1 MWYNHGHIN
10 EYTPVCVKEILQNMS
25 FKNPLLF
32 SVTMLLCAGNT
43 AHAGAHPNPLDILN
57 GVNRDKSA
65 VPTSRKRVRGHH
77 ASPLDVIRGRHVKN
91 KTPRSKTKKVIYL
104 EVKPSDAHQKSTRST
119 PKVSP
124 HITVTDVVAPAS
136 SDTAPRSSTQALEA
150 STRLSAVDMLGRRKK
165 QEKEQKLTPLSKPIQ
180 EAPLMVEGMTLP
192 SPSTEAKTT
201 QPTEAQQEASH
212 PIPAKVTV
220 PSVAIDN
227 SELPTGKRLKK
238 LLTITEK
245 LTPSAME
252 KAYHAAKEKTLYL
265 TFDDGPIGGT
275 ANLLRVLKE
284 EDVKATMFC
293 IGREVVNHSKL
304 FHQELAM
311 PNLLVANHT
320 YTHANNHYRRFY
332 NSPAAHVVADID
344 KAQHAIGG
352 AKYLRLCGR
361 NVWRLPTVKRDD
373 WGISVAQRGRE
384 IPKYN
389 ALWDHGYFTYGWD
402 VEWLFSHKT
411 QRPLF
416 NGEEMARRVNL
427 RYQGT
432 HTAKRGKVVLLAH
445 DFMFRSAYNTQ
456 QLRTFIQ
463 IMKAQ
468 GWTFETIDDYSRETP
483 GAYVHTE
490 KKTPAGKLRPA
501 QKVARKAKILVP
513 DNKPE
518 VVKGSGKVIGLMAQ
532 LGQAVRNQSFID
544 VRRLLAR
551 GANINGRTPEGEI
564 PLSIAIGTNNAVLVR
579 MLVERGARILN
590 LDANGMSPM
599 GIAREHHNTIII
611 RYLTRQIAKQKQRR
625 LYKTVFSLEG

>member
-1 MWYNHGHIN
+1 
-10 EYTPVCVKEILQNMS
+10 MS
-25 FKNPLLF
+25 FKNPLLL
-32 SVTMLLCAGNT
+32 SVSVLLCAGSA
-43 AHAGAHPNPLDILN
+43 AHAGAHPNPLDVLS
-57 GVNRDKSA
+57 GVERHTVNPETASQK
-65 VPTSRKRVRGHH
+65 RKRGHH
-77 ASPLDVIRGRHVKN
+77 FSPLDAMKGHYVVKD
-91 KTPRSKTKKVIYL
+91 KEVRATTPPSPKVIYL
-104 EVKPSDAHQKSTRST
+104 DVKPSKNGNTQTTT

-124 HITVTDVVAPAS
+124 HITVTEAPKPAATPAAS
-136 SDTAPRSSTQALEA
+136 SSTQALEA
-150 STRLSAVDMLGRRKK
+150 SSSLSAVDMLGGGKHEK
-165 QEKEQKLTPLSKPIQ
+165 GKAPMAPPPPSEPTQEEPSS
-180 EAPLMVEGMTLP
+180 VEGMTLP
-192 SPSTEAKTT
+192 PPTETGA
-201 QPTEAQQEASH
+201 QPTEADVSH
-212 PIPAKVTV
+212 PTPAKNTV
-220 PSVAIDN
+220 PNVAVDN
-227 SELPTGKRLKK
+227 SEMPTGERLEK
-238 LLTITEK
+238 LLAATEK

-252 KAYHAAKEKTLYL
+252 KAYHSAKEKTLYL

-284 EDVKATMFC
+284 ENVKATMFC

-344 KAQHAIGG
+344 KAQHVIGG

-373 WGISVAQRGRE
+373 WGINVAQRGHE

-389 ALWDHGYFTYGWD
+389 ALWEHGYFTYGWD

-490 KKTPAGKLRPA
+490 KKTPADKLRPA
-501 QKVARKAKILVP
+501 QKVARKTEILVP
-513 DNKPE
+513 ENKPE
-518 VVKGSGKVIGLMAQ
+518 VVKGSGRVVSLATQ
-532 LGQAVRNQSFID
+532 LGRAIRNQSFIEI
-544 VRRLLAR
+544 RRLLAH
-551 GANINGRTPEGEI
+551 GADINGKTPEGEI
-564 PLSIAIGTNNAVLVR
+564 PLNIAIETNNAVLVR
-579 MLVERGARILN
+579 MLVERGARIFN
-590 LDANGMSPM
+590 LDAHGMSPM
-599 GIAREHHNTIII
+599 GIAQKQNGTVII
-611 RYLTRQIAKQKQRR
+611 RYLQQQITRQEQRR
-625 LYKTVFSLEG
+625 LKQTLFSSSESFVDL

>member
-1 MWYNHGHIN
+1 
-10 EYTPVCVKEILQNMS
+10 MS
-25 FKNPLLF
+25 FKNPLLL
-32 SVTMLLCAGNT
+32 SVSVLLCAGNA
-43 AHAGAHPNPLDILN
+43 AHAGAHPNPLDILS
-57 GVNRDKSA
+57 GVERHKVNPETASKK
-65 VPTSRKRVRGHH
+65 RKRGHH
-77 ASPLDVIRGRHVKN
+77 FSPLDAMKGHYVVKD
-91 KTPRSKTKKVIYL
+91 KEVRATPPPSPKVIYL
-104 EVKPSDAHQKSTRST
+104 DVKPSKNGNTQTTT

-124 HITVTDVVAPAS
+124 HITVTEAPEPAATSVA
-136 SDTAPRSSTQALEA
+136 SSTQDLEE
-150 STRLSAVDMLGRRKK
+150 SSSLSAVDMLGGRKPEKRR
-165 QEKEQKLTPLSKPIQ
+165 TPMTQGDSPS
-180 EAPLMVEGMTLP
+180 VEGMTLP
-192 SPSTEAKTT
+192 PPPEAAVAVPPSQAN
-201 QPTEAQQEASH
+201 
-212 PIPAKVTV
+212 IPHSV
-220 PSVAIDN
+220 PVKKDTSVPNIAVDN

-238 LLTITEK
+238 LLTVTEK

-265 TFDDGPIGGT
+265 TFDDGPISGT

-284 EDVKATMFC
+284 ENVKATMFC
-293 IGREVVNHSKL
+293 IGREVVNNPQL
-304 FHQELAM
+304 FQREIAM

-344 KAQHAIGG
+344 KAQHVIGG

-384 IPKYN
+384 IPKYD

-490 KKTPAGKLRPA
+490 KKTPADKLRPA
-501 QKVARKAKILVP
+501 QKVARKTEILVP
-513 DNKPE
+513 ENKPE
-518 VVKGSGKVIGLMAQ
+518 VVKGSGKVVSLATQ
-532 LGQAVRNQSFID
+532 LGRAIRSQSFIEI
-544 VRRLLAR
+544 RRLLAH
-551 GANINGRTPEGEI
+551 GADINGKTPEGEI
-564 PLSIAIGTNNAVLVR
+564 PLNIAIETNNAVLVR
-579 MLVERGARILN
+579 MLVERGARIFN
-590 LDANGMSPM
+590 LDAHGMSPM
-599 GIAREHHNTIII
+599 GIAQKQNGTVII
-611 RYLTRQIAKQKQRR
+611 RYLQQQITRQEQRR
-625 LYKTVFSLEG
+625 LKQTLFSSSESFVDM

>member
-1 MWYNHGHIN
+1 
-10 EYTPVCVKEILQNMS
+10 MS
-25 FKNPLLF
+25 FKNPFLLSA
-32 SVTMLLCAGNT
+32 SVLLCAGNA
-43 AHAGAHPNPLDILN
+43 AHAGAHPNPLDILS
-57 GVNRDKSA
+57 GVNRHKSSTVA
-65 VPTSRKRVRGHH
+65 PRKRARGRHG
-77 ASPLDVIRGRHVKN
+77 SPLDAMGGRYAQK
-91 KTPRSKTKKVIYL
+91 KAPKRKTKEVIYL
-104 EVKPSDAHQKSTRST
+104 DVKPSDTHNKSTT
-119 PKVSP
+119 GKPKNSP
-124 HITVTDVVAPAS
+124 HITVTDVSPAS
-136 SDTAPRSSTQALEA
+136 NTAPQSSTQALEA
-150 STRLSAVDMLGRRKK
+150 SSSLSAVELLGGGK
-165 QEKEQKLTPLSKPIQ
+165 QEKGRTPMIAPPPPSELTQ
-180 EAPLMVEGMTLP
+180 EESPSVEGMTLP
-192 SPSTEAKTT
+192 PPSTKAGS
-201 QPTEAQQEASH
+201 QPTKADV
-212 PIPAKVTV
+212 PRPKPAKDTV
-220 PSVAIDN
+220 PNVAVDN
-227 SELPTGKRLKK
+227 SELPTGKRLEK
-238 LLTITEK
+238 LLVITEK

-284 EDVKATMFC
+284 ENVKATMFC

-344 KAQHAIGG
+344 KAQHVIGG

-373 WGISVAQRGRE
+373 WGISVAQRGHE

-389 ALWDHGYFTYGWD
+389 ALWNQGYFTYGWD

-445 DFMFRSAYNTQ
+445 DFMFRTAYNTQ

-468 GWTFETIDDYSRETP
+468 GWRFRTIDDYSRETP
-483 GAYVHTE
+483 GAYVHAE
-490 KKTPAGKLRPA
+490 KKTPVGKLRPA
-501 QKVARKAKILVP
+501 QKVARKVEILVP
-513 DNKPE
+513 DNKPV
-518 VVKGSGKVIGLMAQ
+518 VVKGSGKVISLATQ
-532 LGQAVRNQSFID
+532 LGRAVRSQSFLDI
-544 VRRLLAR
+544 RRLLAR
-551 GANINGRTPEGEI
+551 GADINGKTPEGEI
-564 PLSIAIGTNNAVLVR
+564 PLNIAIQTNNAVLVR
-579 MLVERGARILN
+579 MLVERGARIFN
-590 LDANGMSPM
+590 LDAHGMSPM
-599 GIAREHHNTIII
+599 GIAQKQNGTVII
-611 RYLTRQIAKQKQRR
+611 RYLQQQITRQEQRR
-625 LYKTVFSLEG
+625 LKQTLFSSSESFVDM